1 MLPRQLCFRIDC
13 LIENP
18 FSHSGV
24 SSTKHGRSDL
34 STPLIPR
41 LLLPEWVVPSSL
53 PLVLLIPRLHRADG
67 GRDGGAGVPCTAA
80 GAAGTC
86 CQTNPGFG
94 IGRLTACGVGGAGGG
109 GSKLGCD
116 LSDCGGV
123 LDLRDLPRS
132 LLLRRSL
139 DLELSELLLRLR
151 RSPILNGNPHGFGN
165 MILRAPALFS
175 HTQFR
180 APAQWLGKQPA
191 SHCKV

>member
-1 MLPRQLCFRIDC
+1 MGCAIQ
-13 LIENP
+13 
-18 FSHSGV
+18 
-24 SSTKHGRSDL
+24 SSTGPSD
-34 STPLIPR
+34 SKTAQGQT
-41 LLLPEWVVPSSL
+41 EE
-53 PLVLLIPRLHRADG
+53 
-67 GRDGGAGVPCTAA
+67 GGAGVPCSTA

-94 IGRLTACGVGGAGGG
+94 IGRLTACGIGGAGGG
-109 GSKLGCD
+109 GSELGCD

-132 LLLRRSL
+132 LRLRRSL

-191 SHCKV
+191 SHCKVLAKDEHSVHQAPIGAFLHSH